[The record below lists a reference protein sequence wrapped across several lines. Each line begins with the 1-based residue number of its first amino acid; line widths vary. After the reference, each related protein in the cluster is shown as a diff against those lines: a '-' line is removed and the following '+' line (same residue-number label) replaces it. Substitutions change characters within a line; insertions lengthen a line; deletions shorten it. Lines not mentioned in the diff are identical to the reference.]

1 MGNLILALEKAQE
14 RFGKRWSTAE
24 IRSTVV
30 FNVQTPRTE
39 LLLCIADYLCWA
51 VQRVF
56 ERGEMRHY
64 AFVQDKIS
72 LVVDLYD
79 SENYEGGKNYYTR
92 GRLLSGKNKLSPPL
106 P

>member
-1 MGNLILALEKAQE
+1 MAD
-14 RFGKRWSTAE
+14 

-39 LLLCIADYLCWA
+39 PLLCIADYLCWA

-64 AFVQDKIS
+64 EFIRDKIA

-79 SENYEGGKNYYTR
+79 SEHYAGGGNYFTR
-92 GRLLSGKNKLSPPL
+92 EHPLTTQNKLSPPL